1 MDSYKKDL
9 ATLQAA
15 LNQINLSKEE
25 LEKFEKE
32 NQDVLANAD
41 LAAYEVEEFINKN
54 VKLNNLD
61 FTTLSYVLSRV
72 VAEIFEKHGKIE
84 GKSMDKE
91 FEQFYAMLQVIR
103 PVIRVR
109 LATEGK

>member
-41 LAAYEVEEFINKN
+41 LAAYEVEEFIN
-54 VKLNNLD
+54 
-61 FTTLSYVLSRV
+61 
-72 VAEIFEKHGKIE
+72 
-84 GKSMDKE
+84 
-91 FEQFYAMLQVIR
+91 
-103 PVIRVR
+103 
-109 LATEGK
+109 